1 MTHPETG
8 SDRFKISE
16 GDEIVVQIEKEER
29 TNKGAALSTYI
40 SLASRYIVLMTNHPT
55 GGGVSR
61 RIHGEE
67 RDKVK
72 TLLDGLTV
80 PEGMSIIIRTAGID
94 KQIEELT
101 WDLDYLKKLWL
112 EVRICH

>member
-1 MTHPETG
+1 MVFYHLKNFHLSILTHPKQDLT
-8 SDRFKISE
+8 DLKFLKH
-16 GDEIVVQIEKEER
+16 EIVVQIEKEER

-55 GGGVSR
+55 GGGISR

-72 TLLDGLTV
+72 ALLDGLTV
-80 PEGMSIIIRTAGID
+80 QKE
-94 KQIEELT
+94 
-101 WDLDYLKKLWL
+101 
-112 EVRICH
+112 